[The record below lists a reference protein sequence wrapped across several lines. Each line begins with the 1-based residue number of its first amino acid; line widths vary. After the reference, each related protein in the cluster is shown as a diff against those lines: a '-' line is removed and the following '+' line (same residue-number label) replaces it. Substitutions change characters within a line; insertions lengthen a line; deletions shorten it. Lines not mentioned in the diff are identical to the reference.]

1 VTDYRTGAGWVCV
14 TSDATD
20 AYQLVNPDVARVQR
34 TLVFFKP
41 DIVVFLDRVVL
52 TKNPATVQVR
62 FQVNHEDYAANVSA
76 NGDTFRIE
84 RPHASLLAR
93 VAPATGRAVRVDRLK
108 LEEKDGIYPFVEI
121 ADAPAFDHEIIT
133 VCSARPTG
141 FTHGSLVI
149 ERTAGLWRVSG
160 AHAGQKV
167 QITLTADSVGA
178 PVITV

>member
-1 VTDYRTGAGWVCV
+1 MSV

-34 TLVFFKP
+34 TLVFLKP

-62 FQVNHEDYAANVSA
+62 FQVNHEDYAAKVSA
-76 NGDTFRIE
+76 TGDTFRIE

-93 VAPATGRAVRVDRLK
+93 SAPATGRFVRVDRLK
-108 LEEKDGIYPFVEI
+108 LEEKDGIYPFAEI
-121 ADAPAFDHEIIT
+121 ADAPALDHEILT

-141 FTHGSLVI
+141 SEHGALAI
-149 ERTAGLWRVSG
+149 KRTAGFWRVSG
-160 AHAGQKV
+160 THAGQKI
-167 QITLTADSVGA
+167 QITLTAASVGA